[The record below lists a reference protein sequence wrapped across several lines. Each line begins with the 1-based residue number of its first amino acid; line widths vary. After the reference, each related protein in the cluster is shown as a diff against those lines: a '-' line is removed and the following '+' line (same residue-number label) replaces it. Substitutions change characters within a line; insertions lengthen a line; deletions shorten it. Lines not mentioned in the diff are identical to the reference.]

1 MIIGERGGGGGV
13 EGWGGLCERGKG
25 GGSGGEREI
34 VDLFVCGLYLLI
46 T

>member
-1 MIIGERGGGGGV
+1 VVVRV
-13 EGWGGLCERGKG
+13 WG
-25 GGSGGEREI
+25 GGSGGGER